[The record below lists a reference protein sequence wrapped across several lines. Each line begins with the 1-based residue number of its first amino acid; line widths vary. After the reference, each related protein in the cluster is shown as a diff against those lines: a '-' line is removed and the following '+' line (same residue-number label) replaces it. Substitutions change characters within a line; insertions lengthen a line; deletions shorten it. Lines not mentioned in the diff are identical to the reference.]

1 MATSAARSGSVFL
14 YLALL
19 FFAIGI
25 LVILK
30 TAGLVPSDVYSR
42 LMTWQSLAIA
52 TGIFLLCTKEVV
64 IGIVTAALG
73 VIAMFD
79 VFDLLGIIG
88 TPGVLL
94 ILGAVMM
101 INYLRREHK
110 RSELP

>member
-1 MATSAARSGSVFL
+1 MATSAARRGSVFL

-19 FFAIGI
+19 FFAI
-25 LVILK
+25 
-30 TAGLVPSDVYSR
+30 
-42 LMTWQSLAIA
+42 
-52 TGIFLLCTKEVV
+52 GIFLLCTKEVV

-101 INYLRREHK
+101 INYLRR
-110 RSELP
+110 

>member
-1 MATSAARSGSVFL
+1 MATSAARRGSVFL

-30 TAGLVPSDVYSR
+30 TAGLIPADIYSR
-42 LMTWQSLAIA
+42 LMTWPSLTIA
-52 TGIFLLCTKEVV
+52 TGIFLLCTRELV
-64 IGIVTAALG
+64 IGIVTTVLG
-73 VIAMFD
+73 AIAMFD
-79 VFDLLGIIG
+79 IFDLLGIIG

-101 INYLRREHK
+101 INYLRR
-110 RSELP
+110 